1 MYIYIHICIA
11 GRRGSWAGQ
20 SWSVTICSG
29 SFHLGSLDATSKIAL
44 NSWAFIYFQFCTLT
58 VNMQQRSWS
67 QQVPDEE
74 SCWFHI
80 CLTPLELHPTSWNFV
95 LSFSGFTSGYQSPRA
110 QIQSVK
116 QPATASTQFLG
127 EKKASPGFTLP
138 IADCKL
144 HHMWIFALSFHCVCP
159 QILSQNLCPKI
170 KKKLQQLLPQ
180 RRSWNKEP
188 VLY

>member
-29 SFHLGSLDATSKIAL
+29 SFHVGSLDATSKIAL

-127 EKKASPGFTLP
+127 KK
-138 IADCKL
+138 
-144 HHMWIFALSFHCVCP
+144 
-159 QILSQNLCPKI
+159 SQP
-170 KKKLQQLLPQ
+170 
-180 RRSWNKEP
+180 W
-188 VLY
+188 LYPSYCRL